1 MSWKE
6 LLYLV
11 RRNLSRMKLRV
22 AMTSIGVLIGT
33 SAIILL
39 VSLAAGLQRST
50 QQEFETIGGEMTEI
64 TVYSPES
71 MGGLATGA
79 SPAQQKALLNDA
91 ALARFEELPGV
102 VAVTP
107 LVSPQ
112 VGMTLQID
120 RLQGF
125 ASVSGIDPR
134 AVDVMNFKVASG
146 TARIGQWQAIVGARV
161 AEAFRDPRTGSP
173 PRELVQL
180 QGQSIQLVL
189 MKLGEGGHPVERTV
203 RVRVSGVLE
212 PSGGQKDYSVYMA
225 LKDVMELNTWATGR
239 QINTRTDGYGQA
251 LVKVDQPSNVT
262 AVEQALL
269 QEGFLAY
276 SPQTVLRSLDQVFL
290 VIQLVLG
297 GIGAIALL
305 VAGFG
310 IANAMIM
317 AIYERTR
324 EIGLMK
330 AVGARNRDVMMV
342 FLVEAG
348 VIGLIGGLGGVLFG
362 WIGSQLIG
370 LIAGNI
376 QTRSALQAGMSAAGL
391 ASITYTPPWLLV
403 FAVLFSIII
412 GVLSGIYPALRA
424 TRLDPI
430 AALRYE

>member
-1 MSWKE
+1 
-6 LLYLV
+6 
-11 RRNLSRMKLRV
+11 
-22 AMTSIGVLIGT
+22 
-33 SAIILL
+33 
-39 VSLAAGLQRST
+39 
-50 QQEFETIGGEMTEI
+50 
-64 TVYSPES
+64 
-71 MGGLATGA
+71 
-79 SPAQQKALLNDA
+79 
-91 ALARFEELPGV
+91 
-102 VAVTP
+102 
-107 LVSPQ
+107 
-112 VGMTLQID
+112 
-120 RLQGF
+120 
-125 ASVSGIDPR
+125 
-134 AVDVMNFKVASG
+134 
-146 TARIGQWQAIVGARV
+146 
-161 AEAFRDPRTGSP
+161 
-173 PRELVQL
+173 
-180 QGQSIQLVL
+180 
-189 MKLGEGGHPVERTV
+189 
-203 RVRVSGVLE
+203 
-212 PSGGQKDYSVYMA
+212 
-225 LKDVMELNTWATGR
+225 
-239 QINTRTDGYGQA
+239 
-251 LVKVDQPSNVT
+251 
-262 AVEQALL
+262 
-269 QEGFLAY
+269 
-276 SPQTVLRSLDQVFL
+276 

-348 VIGLIGGLGGVLFG
+348 VIGMIGGLGGVLFG

-376 QTRSALQAGMSAAGL
+376 QTRSALQAGMSATGM